1 MEEFKYLFKFIVV
14 IFILVLFI
22 ALIGGICVSHLRG
35 NSPLPAVKVD
45 TVTLYVD
52 SVRIVEHTK
61 VKYVKQIDTFYV
73 KQSADT
79 IREGYGK
86 PIIINSG
93 YRCPTLN
100 KAVGGVADSYHQK
113 GLAVDIRWDDKLIP
127 YIMENAKFD
136 KMIREH
142 SSSGVR
148 WIHIQWHS
156 EAEKD
161 KDLNKVFILNV

>member
-1 MEEFKYLFKFIVV
+1 MKNHKYFTLAELCSSTVAAHHGIDNTPTDETV
-14 IFILVLFI
+14 LVNLDYI
-22 ALIGGICVSHLRG
+22 MDQL
-35 NSPLPAVKVD
+35 
-45 TVTLYVD
+45 
-52 SVRIVEHTK
+52 
-61 VKYVKQIDTFYV
+61 
-73 KQSADT
+73 DT

-86 PIIINSG
+86 PIVINSG
-93 YRCPTLN
+93 YRCPALN
-100 KAVGGVADSYHQK
+100 KAVGGVTDSYHQK

-156 EAEKD
+156 EDEKD
-161 KDLNKVFILNV
+161 KDRNKVFMLQV